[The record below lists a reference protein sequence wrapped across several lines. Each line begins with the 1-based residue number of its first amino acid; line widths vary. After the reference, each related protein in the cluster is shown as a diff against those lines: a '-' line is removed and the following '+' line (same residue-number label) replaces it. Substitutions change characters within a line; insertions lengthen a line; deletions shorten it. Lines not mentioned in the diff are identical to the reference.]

1 MRVPHW
7 ILRLLF
13 TGTLKEKPCSH
24 RALVQ
29 HIDPAAHV
37 CAECVAG
44 GDTWPALRMCM
55 VCGCVGCCDKSK
67 NMHARKHYEMT
78 QHPLMRSIE
87 PGEDWMWC
95 YVDEALLAAPQSKWV
110 RLF

>member
-24 RALVQ
+24 LALVR

-37 CAECVAG
+37 CAECVAS

-55 VCGCVGCCDKSK
+55 VCGYVGCCDKSK
-67 NMHARKHYEMT
+67 NKHALKHYLVT
-78 QHPLMRSIE
+78 QHPLVRSIE

-95 YVDEALLAAPQSKWV
+95 YFDEALLAAPPSK
-110 RLF
+110 